1 MDLDTVGK
9 RADMMQM
16 DIIFLLIP
24 LALAALVIWGFFW
37 AVRRGQF
44 EDLEGPGHSILM
56 DKDEEMDASYKVC
69 QNKPGHSRLAGLR
82 SLARVSV
89 STVEKSTRVSRDVV
103 AEASA
108 VLYI

>member
-1 MDLDTVGK
+1 
-9 RADMMQM
+9 M

-24 LALAALVIWGFFW
+24 LVLVALVIWGFVW
-37 AVRRGQF
+37 AVRCGQF

-69 QNKPGHSRLAGLR
+69 QNKRRHSRLAGLR

-89 STVEKSTRVSRDVV
+89 SMAEKSTRVSRDVV

>member
-1 MDLDTVGK
+1 
-9 RADMMQM
+9 M

-24 LALAALVIWGFFW
+24 LALVLVALVIWGFFW
-37 AVRRGQF
+37 ALRRGQF
-44 EDLEGPGHSILM
+44 EDLGGPGHSILM
-56 DKDEEMDASYKVC
+56 DKDEKMDVSYKAH
-69 QNKPGHSRLAGLR
+69 QNKPGHSRLAGLC

-89 STVEKSTRVSRDVV
+89 STAEKSTRVSRDVV

>member
-1 MDLDTVGK
+1 
-9 RADMMQM
+9 M

-24 LALAALVIWGFFW
+24 LALVLVALVIWGFFW

-56 DKDEEMDASYKVC
+56 DKDKEMDASYKVR

-82 SLARVSV
+82 SLAPVSV
-89 STVEKSTRVSRDVV
+89 STAEKSTRVSRGVV

>member
-1 MDLDTVGK
+1 MN
-9 RADMMQM
+9 
-16 DIIFLLIP
+16 IIFLLIP
-24 LALAALVIWGFFW
+24 LALVLVALVIWGFFW

-56 DKDEEMDASYKVC
+56 DKDGEMDASYKVC

>member
-1 MDLDTVGK
+1 
-9 RADMMQM
+9 M

-24 LALAALVIWGFFW
+24 LALVLVALVIWGFFW

-56 DKDEEMDASYKVC
+56 DKDEEMDASYKVR
-69 QNKPGHSRLAGLR
+69 QNKPGHSRLAGLC

-89 STVEKSTRVSRDVV
+89 STAEKSTRVLRDVV
-103 AEASA
+103 TEASA